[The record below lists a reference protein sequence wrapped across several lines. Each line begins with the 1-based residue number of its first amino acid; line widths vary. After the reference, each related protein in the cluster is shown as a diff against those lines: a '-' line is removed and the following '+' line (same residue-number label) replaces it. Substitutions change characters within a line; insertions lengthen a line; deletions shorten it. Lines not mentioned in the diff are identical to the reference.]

1 MARATQSL
9 GLLKHRPSIHRADER
24 VPDLLSALEETTGP
38 ETTGP
43 ETTGPETG
51 GLETSGLETSGLET
65 SGPETTGPETS
76 GLETSGLETSGLETT
91 GPETS
96 GLETNSLEPLRAG
109 RQAEEAVSDPLKR
122 PQVRS
127 AITTREV
134 ARDGGE
140 CQALTH

>member
-1 MARATQSL
+1 MARAIQSL

-43 ETTGPETG
+43 ETG

-65 SGPETTGPETS
+65 SGPETTGP
-76 GLETSGLETSGLETT
+76 ETSGLETSGLETT

>member
-43 ETTGPETG
+43 ETG
-51 GLETSGLETSGLET
+51 GLETSGLETSG
-65 SGPETTGPETS
+65 P
-76 GLETSGLETSGLETT
+76 ETT

>member
-76 GLETSGLETSGLETT
+76 GLET
-91 GPETS
+91 
-96 GLETNSLEPLRAG
+96 NSLEPLRAG